1 MVISKWTNRRIK
13 MSSLD
18 IERLELIL
26 VGYIEKRNLV
36 IATKYIYFV

>member
-1 MVISKWTNRRIK
+1 

-18 IERLELIL
+18 IERLELL
-26 VGYIEKRNLV
+26 LAGYIEKRNLV